1 MKNKFLEKVA
11 EQIADERSRKLI
23 TAELESHLF
32 DKIDYYIDIGYSKE
46 EAEKRATEEMG
57 NPEDTAVPLNALH
70 QNKYRGVFTFICLVA
85 VIALFMATVNAS
97 PLFCYVAEYSNLT
110 HYAMFDFWSLIILTA
125 YVLMII
131 YSQKKSHKSV
141 AIFIII
147 SLGFQVL
154 MSAISI
160 TLQGSFLLIIKFSS
174 IFQPA
179 VYAIMT
185 IIAKGPIA
193 YIDSLFAYENI
204 EYSAV
209 NEWCYTAIPFI
220 IMALLLL
227 WAIAVLIKIRGNERM
242 KGRKIHLKITKVF
255 KNIFIVFLSVNFLIT
270 GICAVTSRVEIN
282 SKSTEILAEREKIID
297 FVMNAN
303 LKTTSNEFL
312 DNAKANG
319 FDFQLNFKYRKHPTV
334 DSLDKEYVYRHNGN
348 MISVKDINC
357 NMYLSLDY
365 NALNTSIFYD
375 DLLLTTK
382 EVDAI
387 NNLKVGD
394 SISILYEKSLIY
406 KASAI
411 SKIYYAND
419 NFGNPKYSLYPCLTF
434 VIGKKGHTYKTIDIS
449 VSDGKISKICEPIEH
464 KKEYETG
471 FNFFIRS

>member
-11 EQIADERSRKLI
+11 EQIEDERSRELI
-23 TAELESHLF
+23 TAELESHLL
-32 DKIDYYIDIGYSKE
+32 DKIDYYVDIGYSKE
-46 EAEKRATEEMG
+46 DAEKRATEEMG
-57 NPEDTAVPLNALH
+57 NPDDTAVPLNALH
-70 QNKYRGVFTFICLVA
+70 QNKYRGAFTFICLVA
-85 VIALFMATVNAS
+85 VTALFMATVNAS

-131 YSQKKSHKSV
+131 YSQKNSHKSV

-185 IIAKGPIA
+185 ITTKGPIA

-227 WAIAVLIKIRGNERM
+227 WAIAVLIKIRKNEQM
-242 KGRKIHLKITKVF
+242 KGRKVYLKITKVF
-255 KNIFIVFLSVNFLIT
+255 KNIFIVFLSVNFLIM
-270 GICAVTSRVEIN
+270 GICAVISRVEIN
-282 SKSTEILAEREKIID
+282 SKSTEILTEREKIID

-319 FDFQLNFKYRKHPTV
+319 LDFQLNFKYGKHPTF

-357 NMYLSLDY
+357 NMDLSLDY

-387 NNLKVGD
+387 NTLKVGD
-394 SISILYEKSLIY
+394 SISKLYEKSLIY
-406 KASAI
+406 KASVI

-419 NFGNPKYSLYPCLTF
+419 NLGNPKYSLYPCLTF
-434 VIGKKGHTYKTIDIS
+434 VIDKKGQTYKTIDIS
-449 VSDGKISKICEPIEH
+449 VSYGKISNICEPIEH

-471 FNFFIRS
+471 FNFFIQS

>member
-1 MKNKFLEKVA
+1 
-11 EQIADERSRKLI
+11 
-23 TAELESHLF
+23 
-32 DKIDYYIDIGYSKE
+32 
-46 EAEKRATEEMG
+46 
-57 NPEDTAVPLNALH
+57 
-70 QNKYRGVFTFICLVA
+70 
-85 VIALFMATVNAS
+85 
-97 PLFCYVAEYSNLT
+97 
-110 HYAMFDFWSLIILTA
+110 
-125 YVLMII
+125 
-131 YSQKKSHKSV
+131 
-141 AIFIII
+141 
-147 SLGFQVL
+147 
-154 MSAISI
+154 
-160 TLQGSFLLIIKFSS
+160 
-174 IFQPA
+174 
-179 VYAIMT
+179 MT
-185 IIAKGPIA
+185 IITKGPIA

-255 KNIFIVFLSVNFLIT
+255 KNIFIVFLSVNFLIM
-270 GICAVTSRVEIN
+270 GICAVISRVEIN

-319 FDFQLNFKYRKHPTV
+319 LDFQLNFKYGKHPTF
-334 DSLDKEYVYRHNGN
+334 DSSDKEYVYWHNGN

-382 EVDAI
+382 EVGTI

-394 SISILYEKSLIY
+394 SISKLYEKSLIY

-419 NFGNPKYSLYPCLTF
+419 NLGNPKYSLYPCMTF
-434 VIGKKGHTYKTIDIS
+434 VIDKKGQTYKTIDIS

-471 FNFFIRS
+471 FNFFIQS

>member
-1 MKNKFLEKVA
+1 
-11 EQIADERSRKLI
+11 
-23 TAELESHLF
+23 
-32 DKIDYYIDIGYSKE
+32 
-46 EAEKRATEEMG
+46 
-57 NPEDTAVPLNALH
+57 
-70 QNKYRGVFTFICLVA
+70 
-85 VIALFMATVNAS
+85 
-97 PLFCYVAEYSNLT
+97 
-110 HYAMFDFWSLIILTA
+110 
-125 YVLMII
+125 MII

-185 IIAKGPIA
+185 IITKGPIA

-209 NEWCYTAIPFI
+209 NEWCYTAISFI

-255 KNIFIVFLSVNFLIT
+255 KNIFIVFLSVNFLIM
-270 GICAVTSRVEIN
+270 GICAVISRVEIN
-282 SKSTEILAEREKIID
+282 SRSTEILAEREKIID

-319 FDFQLNFKYRKHPTV
+319 LDFQLNFKYGKQPTS
-334 DSLDKEYVYRHNGN
+334 DSSDKEYVYRHNGN

-357 NMYLSLDY
+357 NMYLSFDY

-387 NNLKVGD
+387 NKLKVGD
-394 SISILYEKSLIY
+394 SISKLYEKSLIY

-419 NFGNPKYSLYPCLTF
+419 NL
-434 VIGKKGHTYKTIDIS
+434 
-449 VSDGKISKICEPIEH
+449 
-464 KKEYETG
+464 ETR
-471 FNFFIRS
+471 NTVCTPV

>member
-1 MKNKFLEKVA
+1 MTNSFIDKVS
-11 EQIADERSRKLI
+11 EQISDKHSRKLI
-23 TAELESHLF
+23 TAELESHLL
-32 DKIDYYIDIGYSKE
+32 DKIDYYIDIGYSRE

-57 NPEDTAVPLNALH
+57 NPDDTAVPLNALH

-131 YSQKKSHKSV
+131 YSQKKSQKSV
-141 AIFIII
+141 AISIII

-185 IIAKGPIA
+185 IITKGPIA

-209 NEWCYTAIPFI
+209 NEWGYTAIPFI

-242 KGRKIHLKITKVF
+242 KGRKIHLKITNGF
-255 KNIFIVFLSVNFLIT
+255 KNIFIVFLSVIFLIT
-270 GICAVTSRVEIN
+270 GICAVISRVEIN
-282 SKSTEILAEREKIID
+282 SKSTEILTEREKIID

-319 FDFQLNFKYRKHPTV
+319 FDFQLNFKYGKHPTV
-334 DSLDKEYVYRHNGN
+334 DSLDKEYVFRHNGN
-348 MISVKDINC
+348 MISVKDINS
-357 NMYLSLDY
+357 NMYLSL
-365 NALNTSIFYD
+365 ALNTSIFYD

-387 NNLKVGD
+387 NTLKVGD
-394 SISILYEKSLIY
+394 SISKLYEKSLIY

-419 NFGNPKYSLYPCLTF
+419 NLGNPKYSLYPCITF
-434 VIGKKGHTYKTIDIS
+434 VIDKKGQTYKTIDIS
-449 VSDGKISKICEPIEH
+449 VSYGKISNICEPIEH

>member
-1 MKNKFLEKVA
+1 MKNKFLDKVA
-11 EQIADERSRKLI
+11 EQIEDELSRELI
-23 TAELESHLF
+23 TSELESHLL

-46 EAEKRATEEMG
+46 DAEKRATEEMG
-57 NPEDTAVPLNALH
+57 NPDDTAVPLNALH
-70 QNKYRGVFTFICLVA
+70 QNKYRGAFTFICLVA
-85 VIALFMATVNAS
+85 VTALFMATVNAS

-131 YSQKKSHKSV
+131 YSQKNSHKSV

-154 MSAISI
+154 MSVISI

-174 IFQPA
+174 IFQPT

-185 IIAKGPIA
+185 IITKGPIA

-204 EYSAV
+204 EYSAI

-270 GICAVTSRVEIN
+270 GICAVISRVEIN

-319 FDFQLNFKYRKHPTV
+319 LDFQLNFKYGKQPTF
-334 DSLDKEYVYRHNGN
+334 DSSDKEYVYRHNGN

-365 NALNTSIFYD
+365 NALNISIFYD

-394 SISILYEKSLIY
+394 SISKLYEKSLIY

-419 NFGNPKYSLYPCLTF
+419 NLGNPKYSLYPCLTF
-434 VIGKKGHTYKTIDIS
+434 VIDKKGQTYKTIDIS
-449 VSDGKISKICEPIEH
+449 VSYGKISNICEPIEH

>member
-1 MKNKFLEKVA
+1 MKNKFLEKVS
-11 EQIADERSRKLI
+11 EQIADDKSRELI
-23 TAELESHLF
+23 TAELESHLL
-32 DKIDYYIDIGYSKE
+32 DKIDYYVDIGYSKE
-46 EAEKRATEEMG
+46 DAEKRATEEMG
-57 NPEDTAVPLNALH
+57 NPDDTAVPLNALH

-85 VIALFMATVNAS
+85 VIALFMATLNAS

-110 HYAMFDFWSLIILTA
+110 HYAMFDFWSLIILAT
-125 YVLMII
+125 YTVMII

-185 IIAKGPIA
+185 TITKGPIA

-227 WAIAVLIKIRGNERM
+227 WAIAVLIKIRKNERM
-242 KGRKIHLKITKVF
+242 KGRKVYLKITKVF
-255 KNIFIVFLSVNFLIT
+255 KNIFIVFLSVNFLIM
-270 GICAVTSRVEIN
+270 GICAVISRVEIN
-282 SKSTEILAEREKIID
+282 SKSTEILTEREKIID

-319 FDFQLNFKYRKHPTV
+319 FDFQLNFKYGKHPTF

-348 MISVKDINC
+348 MISVNDINC

-387 NNLKVGD
+387 NTLKVGD
-394 SISILYEKSLIY
+394 SISKLYEKSLIY

-419 NFGNPKYSLYPCLTF
+419 NLGNPKYSLYPCMTF
-434 VIGKKGHTYKTIDIS
+434 VIDKKGQTYKTIDIS
-449 VSDGKISKICEPIEH
+449 VSDGKISNICEPIEH